1 MNSPQRMMEI
11 IYCDTE
17 HSYVY
22 LEAIDKRNRAEEEG
36 MEGRRYNSDW
46 RRVKELPLRT
56 QRCHPKVTIQIR
68 LSISS
73 LNTEFSKMCQAP
85 VPRDSVL

>member
-1 MNSPQRMMEI
+1 MEI

-56 QRCHPKVTIQIR
+56 QRCHP
-68 LSISS
+68 SS
-73 LNTEFSKMCQAP
+73 YHPDKTVHQFTEH
-85 VPRDSVL
+85 